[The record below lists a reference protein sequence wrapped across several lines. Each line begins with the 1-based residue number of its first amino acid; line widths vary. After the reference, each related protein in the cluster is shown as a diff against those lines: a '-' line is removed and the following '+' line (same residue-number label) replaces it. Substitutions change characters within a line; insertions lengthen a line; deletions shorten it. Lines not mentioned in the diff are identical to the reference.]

1 MRKEIKKFLHWYFF
15 EPRKTL
21 LEWFMKKFP
30 NTPVYA
36 PVAALLLIMLR
47 PEVETCIHRIQ
58 QIVQQLILLL
68 GL

>member
-1 MRKEIKKFLHWYFF
+1 
-15 EPRKTL
+15 
-21 LEWFMKKFP
+21 MKKFP